1 MLHAGWHD
9 RVQCGLLAYLDVVV
23 VVVVVVPIILFRQ
36 NCYIS
41 LAGWHDQVHRGLLA
55 YLVDVVVVVIVIS
68 FNGNSYI
75 SFAGWH
81 DQVHRGLLAHRPE
94 QERQEKSLRG
104 DQQQALRTHHDWN
117 RGPSF

>member
-9 RVQCGLLAYLDVVV
+9 RVQCGLLAYLDVDVN

-41 LAGWHDQVHRGLLA
+41 L
-55 YLVDVVVVVIVIS
+55 
-68 FNGNSYI
+68 
-75 SFAGWH
+75 AGWH

>member
-23 VVVVVVPIILFRQ
+23 VVVVVVVPIILFRQ

-41 LAGWHDQVHRGLLA
+41 L
-55 YLVDVVVVVIVIS
+55 
-68 FNGNSYI
+68 
-75 SFAGWH
+75 AGWH

>member
-1 MLHAGWHD
+1 MLHPGWHD

-23 VVVVVVPIILFRQ
+23 VVVVIVVPIRLFRQ
-36 NCYIS
+36 NC
-41 LAGWHDQVHRGLLA
+41 
-55 YLVDVVVVVIVIS
+55 
-68 FNGNSYI
+68 YI

-81 DQVHRGLLAHRPE
+81 DQVHCGLLAHRPQ

>member
-23 VVVVVVPIILFRQ
+23 VVVVVPIILFRQ

-41 LAGWHDQVHRGLLA
+41 
-55 YLVDVVVVVIVIS
+55 
-68 FNGNSYI
+68 
-75 SFAGWH
+75 FAGWH
-81 DQVHRGLLAHRPE
+81 DQVHCGLLAHRPQ